1 VKVDQTTVD
10 AVNAVLAK
18 SGIVTVERYGATGV
32 PVLDADD
39 VAALILALAKCEPVA
54 GLVEAAK
61 WYEEMARFARK
72 ITCEGDAARNAID
85 RDGGKIARAA
95 LAPFTEGGGE

>member
-1 VKVDQTTVD
+1 MNIDQSTID
-10 AVNAVLAK
+10 AVNSVMAGT
-18 SGIVTVERYGATGV
+18 GIVVFGRYGEIET
-32 PVLDADD
+32 PKLDADD
-39 VAALILALAKCEPVA
+39 VSALILALAKCEPVA

>member
-1 VKVDQTTVD
+1 MNIDQSTIDVVNEWYHSTVAD
-10 AVNAVLAK
+10 GEVAAF
-18 SGIVTVERYGATGV
+18 G
-32 PVLDADD
+32 LDADD